1 MRNRSLMIV
10 FAAGLAACSLLA
22 WAQDEMPRTAAPDS
36 ASVYFIGLSDGDT
49 VSSPLTIRFG
59 LSGMGIAPA
68 GIEHDNTGHHHLL
81 VDVSEQDMPAMDRP
95 LPTTDHV
102 LHFGGGQ
109 TEATIELDAGEHSLQ
124 LLLGDYLHI
133 PHDPPIKSERIT
145 ITVE

>member
-22 WAQDEMPRTAAPDS
+22 WAQGEMPRTAAPDS

-81 VDVSEQDMPAMDRP
+81 VDVSEQGMPAMDRP

-109 TEATIELDAGEHSLQ
+109 TEATLELDAGEHSLQ